1 MNMALLFSL
10 AGFNL
15 GTTVRSETKGIWMW
29 CVPHP
34 TKSKFTLVL
43 LDTEGL
49 GDVEKV
55 SQSIMGASLELVYR
69 LIAALVHL

>member
-1 MNMALLFSL
+1 MNMALLYSL

-55 SQSIMGASLELVYR
+55 SQSIMGASLELVYH